1 MDKSK
6 SEAAQG
12 RDRRECTQEE
22 YGMSSPIPPTQGS
35 ITTHAA
41 QGAGGA
47 RRPGAANSAFAPMA
61 PSVSLRTFPSGPPPE
76 VLDEMANAA
85 RVHDALRAQG
95 RELHFAHDAGS
106 GRMTVQ
112 VRDSSGHVLRTIS
125 PSEALEVAAGKPLE

>member
-1 MDKSK
+1 
-6 SEAAQG
+6 
-12 RDRRECTQEE
+12 
-22 YGMSSPIPPTQGS
+22 
-35 ITTHAA
+35 
-41 QGAGGA
+41 
-47 RRPGAANSAFAPMA
+47 MA
-61 PSVSLRTFPSGPPPE
+61 S
-76 VLDEMANAA
+76 AA